1 MIVIFCF
8 TIAPMPASVDQII
21 RSKRRTIAII
31 VHRDGKVV
39 VRAPLKTPDRL
50 IRAFIESKSGWIDE
64 KKALLAKHVDLP
76 VKKFTGGEKF
86 LLLGREY
93 PLRLVESQKT
103 ALTFRDDFFLSKK
116 ALPGAQA
123 VFEKWYRAKAREI
136 LTERVTFYAQKF
148 GLRYEKIRISSA
160 RTRWGSCSNRG
171 TLSFTWRLI
180 MAPLEVVDYVVL
192 RELAHLKVKNHS
204 PVFWA
209 EVAKML
215 PDYKRRRAWLKKNGR
230 FLTLDGE

>member
-1 MIVIFCF
+1 
-8 TIAPMPASVDQII
+8 MPATVDQII

-39 VRAPLKTPDRL
+39 VRAPLKTPERL

-64 KKALLAKHVDLP
+64 KKALAAKHVVLP

-86 LLLGREY
+86 LLLGREI
-93 PLRLVESQKT
+93 PLRLVEGQKT
-103 ALTFRDDFFLSKK
+103 ALSFQDEFFLNKK

-123 VFEKWYRAKAREI
+123 VFTKWYQARARQV
-136 LTERVTFYAQKF
+136 LTERVTLYARQF
-148 GLRYEKIRISSA
+148 GLHYEKIRISSA
-160 RTRWGSCSNRG
+160 RTRWGSCSSRG

-192 RELAHLKVKNHS
+192 HELAHLKVKNHS

-209 EVAKML
+209 EVARML

>member
-1 MIVIFCF
+1 
-8 TIAPMPASVDQII
+8 MPASVDQII

-31 VHRDGKVV
+31 VQRDGKVI
-39 VRAPLKTPDRL
+39 VRAPLKTPERL

-64 KKALLAKHVDLP
+64 KKALAAKHVVLP

-86 LLLGREY
+86 LLLGREI
-93 PLRLVESQKT
+93 PLRLVEGQKA
-103 ALTFRDDFFLSKK
+103 ALSFQDEFFLSKK
-116 ALPGAQA
+116 AVPKAQA
-123 VFEKWYRAKAREI
+123 VFEKWYKAKALEV
-136 LTERVTFYAQKF
+136 LTGRVEFYARQF
-148 GLRYEKIRISSA
+148 GLRYEHLHISSA
-160 RTRWGSCSNRG
+160 RTRWGSCSSRG

-192 RELAHLKVKNHS
+192 HELAHLKVKNHS

-209 EVAKML
+209 EVARMQ